1 MKLLVFSAL
10 ILFCFG
16 ADHVNAASF
25 KMQHHYD
32 TLQEFYSDT
41 NNAEKL
47 SYEAASA
54 PETTDSKRQ
63 LCLFWGLIG
72 NCGFKASAAVESS
85 LDTRGE
91 PQGEMAELHGEIRQ
105 HEYRSVLWGAV
116 QWRTR
121 NTAVAPADAES
132 ADAP

>member
-16 ADHVNAASF
+16 AEHVSATPF
-25 KMQHHYD
+25 KMQHHND
-32 TLQEFYSDT
+32 TVQEFYSDT

-72 NCGFKASAAVESS
+72 NCGFKASVAVESS
-85 LDTRGE
+85 LDTGEE
-91 PQGEMAELHGEIRQ
+91 PQGEMAELHGETRQ